1 MLDYFL
7 VEGGNKWPLLKYL
20 GIRVFS
26 LIASSA
32 CVERSNS
39 TMGFIHSKLRSR
51 LDSGKVVKLSYIRSN
66 AHHVIIDINIE
77 TLRDIAEEE
86 ALAAEEYE
94 LLEDESVHHDSDSV
108 SE

>member
-1 MLDYFL
+1 M
-7 VEGGNKWPLLKYL
+7 
-20 GIRVFS
+20 
-26 LIASSA
+26 IAPSA

-39 TMGFIHSKLRSR
+39 IMGFIHSKLRSR
-51 LDSGKVVKLSYIRSN
+51 LDSGKV
-66 AHHVIIDINIE
+66 IIGINIE